1 MSAESQERSST
12 IGWTSFA
19 IGTVALFAALFV
31 FWAGPFA
38 PQQSSGVSLGE
49 LAAEIGKSAA
59 RSMLGA
65 EQPAPAPVARDI
77 DDYLQIAVSMIGAL
91 AVVSGIFAFVRHE
104 SPRPAIAGVVLGV
117 GAIVFQFFAMAF
129 FAVLGVLIIMA
140 LLHSLGDTF
149 SSIFGG

>member
-1 MSAESQERSST
+1 
-12 IGWTSFA
+12 
-19 IGTVALFAALFV
+19 
-31 FWAGPFA
+31 
-38 PQQSSGVSLGE
+38 
-49 LAAEIGKSAA
+49 
-59 RSMLGA
+59 MLGA

-104 SPRPAIAGVVLGV
+104 TPRPAIAGVVLGV